1 VREVW
6 ARINGGD
13 DGKFMLFEE
22 REGVGDEDENEED
35 LPISPSDMDNL
46 GEENEGAARS

>member
-1 VREVW
+1 VW

-35 LPISPSDMDNL
+35 LPISPSDRDDL
-46 GEENEGAARS
+46 GEQNEGAARA

>member
-1 VREVW
+1 MREAW

-22 REGVGDEDENEED
+22 REGVGDEDESEQD
-35 LPISPSDMDNL
+35 LREAPNDRDDL
-46 GEENEGAARS
+46 GEQNEGAARA